1 MSAALDITMAPHR
14 SVWIFAIDLPET
26 DIDAFSH
33 ETYGDDEARLWP
45 LGKSLGV
52 TPYPDH
58 DFVEVLDLEALR
70 AYGFSNYLTDG
81 NALDIGDD
89 ASMLDGLTGHILLV
103 FSQGV
108 ENGQTAF
115 APESPLRLIA
125 RYSQVTETPTLETLT
140 SDAAIGELPQ
150 GKAPKSDARIGGMV
164 ATFVLIFLFIFV
176 GVFVWIAG

>member
-1 MSAALDITMAPHR
+1 MSNVLDITTAPYR
-14 SVWIFAIDLPET
+14 SVWIFAIDLPEH

-33 ETYGDDEARLWP
+33 ETYDDDDARLWP
-45 LGKSLGV
+45 LGKSLGA

-70 AYGFSNYLTDG
+70 AYGFSNYLTEG
-81 NALDIGDD
+81 NGLDIGDD
-89 ASMLDGLTGHILLV
+89 ATMLDALTGHILLV

-108 ENGQTAF
+108 ESGQTAF
-115 APESPLRLIA
+115 APQAPLSLIT
-125 RYSQVTETPTLETLT
+125 RYSQVADTPLLEPLT
-140 SDAAIGELPQ
+140 SDAANGQLPQ
-150 GKAPKSDARIGGMV
+150 GKPPKSDARIGGMV